1 MHRQGA
7 PVPSVLVA
15 RSVPCQGSVRAGC
28 VVWHGRSSVCTVSAT
43 VRDDVYS
50 KFLEEEKLVGK
61 AQAMEAF
68 RGALATFTTTYNC
81 L

>member
-1 MHRQGA
+1 
-7 PVPSVLVA
+7 
-15 RSVPCQGSVRAGC
+15 
-28 VVWHGRSSVCTVSAT
+28 VSAT